1 MTERLLGQVA
11 AVKLAGCSRDTIVR
25 ARRSGRLPGAR
36 LTDGRWEIPLADLVA
51 AGLCRPPDPAPAA
64 DPTSTPGPSAPGPPP
79 AADPAVE
86 VARAEARI
94 AGLEQ
99 LVARQ
104 DDELRFLR
112 LTVEALAKR
121 SAA

>member
-1 MTERLLGQVA
+1 MTERLLGQVEA
-11 AVKLAGCSRDTIVR
+11 AKLVGCSRDTIVR

-36 LTDGRWEIPLADLVA
+36 LNDGRWVIPLADLVA
-51 AGLCRPPDPAPAA
+51 AGLCRPPGTAAEPASPMGA
-64 DPTSTPGPSAPGPPP
+64 STAGPPP
-79 AADPAVE
+79 AVADPAVE
-86 VARAEARI
+86 LARAEARI
-94 AGLEQ
+94 AGFEQ

-112 LTVEALAKR
+112 LTVDTLAKR